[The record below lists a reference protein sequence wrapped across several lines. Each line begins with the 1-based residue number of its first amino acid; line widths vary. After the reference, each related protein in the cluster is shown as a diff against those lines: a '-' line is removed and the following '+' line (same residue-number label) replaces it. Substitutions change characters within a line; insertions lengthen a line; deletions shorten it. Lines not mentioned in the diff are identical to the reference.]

1 MALPE
6 DHWMKNIINLT
17 RPYGAML
24 ASVFALI
31 LPKIPLYFD
40 RKMRDRWTKE
50 TPHWIARIFYGGIQ
64 KFAKFWH
71 RYEIHGIE
79 NISPHCLLVGY
90 HSRCTVDGVYAQA
103 FLQGTTI
110 MSPIFFAIPAS
121 KLVFEKIH
129 CVPTHLPG
137 QSADESFVTTVIE
150 GNRPT
155 ILYPGGHHECYKP
168 LNEKYK
174 VMWKELPGYARILLA
189 EPDRP
194 GANTPVVPFYTR
206 NSEEIFF
213 TTDWWYDLSGKMV
226 IKDFFEYEH
235 GNIWLLPLLFPK
247 TIAGLGFAP
256 LPRPVKLDLFIGEPV
271 IPKPNETSAEFAERV
286 RSSLQSLID
295 STQSA
300 SKTDGSVWPFLLS
313 HPLYSAYVI
322 FQMSI
327 FWSSTLL
334 LNSLLVPAIMAWQLV
349 ARMVFKKKKKVHH
362 VD

>member
-1 MALPE
+1 L
-6 DHWMKNIINLT
+6 
-17 RPYGAML
+17 L
-24 ASVFALI
+24 ASVLALI
-31 LPKIPLYFD
+31 IPKIPLYFD
-40 RKMRDRWTKE
+40 QKVRDRWTKE

-64 KFAKFWH
+64 NFAKFWH

-79 NISPHCLLVGY
+79 NLSKTNCLLVGY

-110 MSPIFFAIPAS
+110 MSPIFFAVPAS
-121 KLVFEKIH
+121 KWIFEKIH
-129 CVPTHLPG
+129 CVSTHLPG
-137 QSADESFVTTVIE
+137 QSADESFVTTVVE

-168 LNEKYK
+168 LDEKYK
-174 VMWKELPGYARILLA
+174 VMWKELPGYARILLS
-189 EPDRP
+189 EPNRP
-194 GANTPVVPFYTR
+194 GANTAVVPFFTR

-213 TTDWWYDLSGKMV
+213 TTDWWYDVSGKMV
-226 IKDFFEYEH
+226 INDFYEYEH

-247 TIAGLGFAP
+247 TIAGLGFTP

-271 IPKPNETSAEFAERV
+271 IPKPNETATEFAERV

-295 STQSA
+295 STQVSSPA
-300 SKTDGSVWPFLLS
+300 PAPSSSVWLFLLS
-313 HPLYSAYVI
+313 HPLYSAYVF

-334 LNSLLVPAIMAWQLV
+334 LNTLLVPAMMVWQLV
-349 ARMVFKKKKKVHH
+349 ARMIFKKKRRTH
-362 VD
+362 